1 MQLKIEENQ
10 DNIHELINACLL
22 AKKKGFN
29 SFSIDASDFSG
40 IVFDFKKVSTEKERL
55 IQQVTKAR
63 EEYEQLKKELK
74 DLGWWVTKDSINK

>member
-40 IVFDFKKVSTEKERL
+40 IVFDFKRVSTEKERL
-55 IQQVTKAR
+55 IQEVTKAR
-63 EEYEQLKKELK
+63 EEYEELKRELKEL
-74 DLGWWVTKDSINK
+74 G

>member
-29 SFSIDASDFSG
+29 SFSIQADFSE
-40 IVFDFKKVSTEKERL
+40 IIFDFKRVSTEKESL
-55 IQQVTKAR
+55 IQQLTKAR
-63 EEYEQLKKELK
+63 EEYEELKRELKEL
-74 DLGWWVTKDSINK
+74 G

>member
-29 SFSIDASDFSG
+29 SFSIQADFSE
-40 IVFDFKKVSTEKERL
+40 IIFDFKRVSTEKERL
-55 IQQVTKAR
+55 IEQLTKAR
-63 EEYEQLKKELK
+63 EEYEELKRELKEL
-74 DLGWWVTKDSINK
+74 G